1 MRKIVIL
8 FGVLGVVSCAQ
19 TSEKA
24 MRESV
29 HSNLTCE
36 ELVNKKSESLKTL
49 ELATEQ
55 KKDSWKVILPF
66 IVVANYYQASAI
78 ETETQDTLSVIN
90 KFQIEKGCYQS

>member
-36 ELVNKKSESLKTL
+36 ELANKKSLKTL

>member
-36 ELVNKKSESLKTL
+36 ELANKKRKFKNFGASDRTEERFLESNFTVYCRRKL
-49 ELATEQ
+49 
-55 KKDSWKVILPF
+55 
-66 IVVANYYQASAI
+66 
-78 ETETQDTLSVIN
+78 LSSICN
-90 KFQIEKGCYQS
+90 RNGNPRYLISDKQISN

>member
-36 ELVNKKSESLKTL
+36 ELANKKSESLKTL
-49 ELATEQ
+49 ELATE